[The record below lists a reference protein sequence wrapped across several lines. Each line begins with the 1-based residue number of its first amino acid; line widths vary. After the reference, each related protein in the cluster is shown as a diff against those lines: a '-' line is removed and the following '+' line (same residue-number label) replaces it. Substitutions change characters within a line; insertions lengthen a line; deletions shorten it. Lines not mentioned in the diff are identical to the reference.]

1 MPQPRIDHYGLI
13 GNMRTAALVSPGGS
27 IDWLCL
33 PVFDSPSVFASIL
46 DEERGGSFAIAP
58 DDRDAICR
66 SFYYPDTNVLVTRF
80 VHGKNEGELVDLMP
94 VSHSIHDWPMPEILR
109 IVRVEHGSMK
119 FRASF
124 DPRFDYGRG
133 KHGVEIRDGRAS
145 FDGGEFRLALDSSV
159 PMKADGTGVSAHFA
173 LGAGERAVFA
183 LWHDAGGRAI
193 KEKPIRDGEAD
204 HLLYDTIHFWK
215 DWVAQC
221 TYNGR
226 WRRDVVRSALALKLL
241 TYSKTGAVIAA
252 PTTSLPEH
260 IGGKRN
266 WDYRYVWLRDAAF
279 TIYALLRIGFRK
291 EAAGFM
297 DFLQKRCH
305 ELEDGRMLPPM
316 FGIDGRHSMP
326 EECLDHFSGYHGSRP
341 VRIGNKAY
349 EQLQLDIV
357 GTLMD
362 AVYLY
367 NKHAAPITHDLWV
380 ELARLLDWTCKNWQK
395 EDSGIWEVR
404 HDPSHFTYSK
414 LLCWVALDRGLRLAA
429 SRGFPGNAAVWR
441 KHRDEIYERIM
452 QEGYNQEVAAFTQ
465 AFGSRNLDAANLLMP
480 LVYFIS
486 PHDPR
491 MASTLKATNRPRG
504 GESGGLVS
512 DFLVYRYDHERTDDG
527 LNEPEGTFTIC
538 TFWFAEALSRAGRM
552 DPHML
557 DQARLVFERTLEMAG
572 PLGLFSEQI
581 REDGLALGNY
591 PQGLTHLSL
600 ITAALHLDRVL
611 DGNH

>member
-1 MPQPRIDHYGLI
+1 MPQPPIDRYGLI

-33 PVFDSPSVFASIL
+33 PAFDSPSIFAAIL
-46 DEERGGSFAIAP
+46 DEQRGGSFQITPGDNEAV
-58 DDRDAICR
+58 CR

-80 VHGKNEGELVDLMP
+80 IHSGNEGEIIDLMP
-94 VSHSIHDWPMPEILR
+94 VSHSIHDWPMPEVLR
-109 IVRVEHGSMK
+109 IVRMEQGSMQL
-119 FRASF
+119 RLRCH
-124 DPRFDYGRG
+124 PRFDYARG
-133 KHGVEIRDGRAS
+133 GHETRFADGRVW
-145 FDGGEFRLALDSSV
+145 FDCGEFRVALDSTI
-159 PMKADGTGVSAHFA
+159 PLQPDGDGVGATFA
-173 LGAGERAVFA
+173 LRAGGHAVFA
-183 LWHDAGGRAI
+183 LWHDADGRVI
-193 KEKPIRDGEAD
+193 KDQPIRDGEAEN
-204 HLLYDTIHFWK
+204 LLHDTIHFWK

-221 TYNGR
+221 NYKGR

-241 TYSKTGAVIAA
+241 TYARTGAIIAA

-260 IGGKRN
+260 IGGGRN

-297 DFLQKRCH
+297 DFLQQRCH

-316 FGIDGRHSMP
+316 FGIDGRHQMP
-326 EECLDHFSGYHGSRP
+326 EACLDHLSGYRGSRP
-341 VRIGNKAY
+341 VRIGNQAHQ
-349 EQLQLDIV
+349 QLQLDVV

-380 ELARLLDWTCKNWQK
+380 ELAHLLDWTCRHWDQP
-395 EDSGIWEVR
+395 DSGIWEVR
-404 HDPSHFTYSK
+404 QSPQHFTYSK

-429 SRGFPGNAAVWR
+429 SRGFPSNSAVWR
-441 KHRDEIYERIM
+441 RNRDLIYERIM
-452 QEGYNQEVAAFTQ
+452 KEGYNHEVGAFVQ
-465 AFGSRNLDAANLLMP
+465 AFGGTNLDAANLLMP
-480 LVYFIS
+480 LVYFVS

-491 MASTLKATNRPRG
+491 MASTLRMTNRPR
-504 GESGGLVS
+504 EAGGLVS
-512 DFLVYRYDHERTDDG
+512 DFLVFRYDHSRTDDG
-527 LNEPEGTFTIC
+527 LNQPEGTFTIC
-538 TFWFAEALSRAGRM
+538 TFWFAEALSRAGHM
-552 DPHML
+552 DPQML
-557 DQARLVFERTLEMAG
+557 DHARLVYERTLEMSG

-591 PQGLTHLSL
+591 PQALTHLSL

-611 DGNH
+611 DNR